1 MFRQKAI
8 ENRKMKWR
16 GRAILLPS
24 LPTWIISAFC
34 LLFILIF
41 IIFIIESTYTR
52 RINVSGEITTSPRA
66 VNIYSSVQG
75 IVIDRFVNEGQVI
88 KKGDPIYLIDVSK
101 STRSGVVSDNH
112 RQEIENQSARISSII
127 ERLNESK
134 KNTLDMLRK
143 QKEQYSNAFI
153 KSSGIVNRAEVGIQA
168 MKENMLNY
176 KQYQSKGLIN
186 KDQLTNQIALYYQ
199 QQNSL
204 LSLSGQNEQNALQ
217 ITSLESQ
224 MHIQSAEFDN
234 RIYQMELQYYELQ
247 KELVNTDIGSE
258 VLIRALSDGK
268 VDSLSVTF
276 GQMINVGDS
285 LLQILPQNIEEYYLI
300 AWVPNDAVP
309 YIKTGD
315 KVNLRYEAFPA
326 EKFGQFPGIVKV
338 ISKTPASPQEMM
350 TYQGAPK
357 NAQSFS
363 IPYYKILIKPEKT
376 AIHYNGKNLNLEN
389 GMKAQSTFFLE
400 ERKIFQW
407 IFSPLYNIKHS
418 ATGPVN
424 E

>member
-24 LPTWIISAFC
+24 LPTWGVSALC
-34 LLFILIF
+34 LFFILIF

-52 RINVSGEITTSPRA
+52 RINVSGEITTSPRS

-75 IVIDRFVNEGQVI
+75 IVIDRFVSEGQVI

-112 RQEIENQSARISSII
+112 RQKIENQSAQIENII

-134 KNTLDMLRK
+134 KNTLDMLKK

-153 KSSGIVNRAEVGIQA
+153 KSSEIVSRAEVGIQA
-168 MKENMLNY
+168 MKENMVNY
-176 KQYQSKGLIN
+176 QQYQSKGLIN
-186 KDQLTNQIALYYQ
+186 KDQLTNQIALHYQ

-204 LSLSGQNEQNALQ
+204 LSLRGQNEQNALQ

-224 MHIQSAEFDN
+224 VHIQSAEFDN

-276 GQMINVGDS
+276 GQMVNVGDS
-285 LLQILPQNIEEYYLI
+285 LLQILPQNIAEYY
-300 AWVPNDAVP
+300 D
-309 YIKTGD
+309 
-315 KVNLRYEAFPA
+315 
-326 EKFGQFPGIVKV
+326 
-338 ISKTPASPQEMM
+338 
-350 TYQGAPK
+350 
-357 NAQSFS
+357 
-363 IPYYKILIKPEKT
+363 
-376 AIHYNGKNLNLEN
+376 
-389 GMKAQSTFFLE
+389 
-400 ERKIFQW
+400 
-407 IFSPLYNIKHS
+407 
-418 ATGPVN
+418 PVN
-424 E
+424 NSV